1 MGVGVGEF
9 KSIRF
14 SLMEG
19 AGGGMLPLVEVL
31 PGVGAGTGGGPTVP
45 LASGPFSKCAEHVH
59 VHVATAD
66 LPFLSYVWASSSSSS
81 FSHYF
86 SPCG

>member
-14 SLMEG
+14 SPMGG

-31 PGVGAGTGGGPTVP
+31 PGVGAGTGGGATVP
-45 LASGPFSKCAEHVH
+45 LAAGP
-59 VHVATAD
+59 
-66 LPFLSYVWASSSSSS
+66 W
-81 FSHYF
+81 
-86 SPCG
+86 

>member
-14 SLMEG
+14 SPMEG

-31 PGVGAGTGGGPTVP
+31 YLEWELG
-45 LASGPFSKCAEHVH
+45 LEEEQQYH
-59 VHVATAD
+59 
-66 LPFLSYVWASSSSSS
+66 
-81 FSHYF
+81 
-86 SPCG
+86 

>member
-19 AGGGMLPLVEVL
+19 AGGGMLPVVEVL

-45 LASGPFSKCAEHVH
+45 LASGP
-59 VHVATAD
+59 
-66 LPFLSYVWASSSSSS
+66 W
-81 FSHYF
+81 
-86 SPCG
+86 

>member
-14 SLMEG
+14 SPMEG

-31 PGVGAGTGGGPTVP
+31 PGVGAGTGGGATYSTTSSRIMVSCRS
-45 LASGPFSKCAEHVH
+45 SGLFIECTP
-59 VHVATAD
+59 
-66 LPFLSYVWASSSSSS
+66 
-81 FSHYF
+81 
-86 SPCG
+86 